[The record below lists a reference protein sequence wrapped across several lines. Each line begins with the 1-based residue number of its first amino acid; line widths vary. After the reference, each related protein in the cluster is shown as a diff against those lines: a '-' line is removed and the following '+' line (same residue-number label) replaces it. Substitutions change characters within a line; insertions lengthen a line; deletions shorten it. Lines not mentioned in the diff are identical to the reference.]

1 MNDGEGEVMEDKKLI
16 DLVARLWTQNGG
28 DADGL
33 DFCHAELKQR
43 IAELLEE
50 RRQNNETYR
59 RHV

>member
-33 DFCHAELKQR
+33 EFCYGELKRR
-43 IAELLEE
+43 IKELCDEM
-50 RRQNNETYR
+50 TDP
-59 RHV
+59 V